1 MKRLPF
7 IFMGMGL
14 VTAVTLLALF
24 SHTGTAA
31 PAATTYYVCDC
42 QPGADGDC
50 VAGSDANTGT
60 SPSAPWQTYDKARTV
75 FNSTIQAGDEI
86 RFCDGGFFDLG
97 GGNAM
102 WFTQA
107 CTAVQPCTVA
117 NYTPPWASG
126 NEGLPILSRP
136 IDDHAFDLSNPGD
149 ALSSGGFI
157 FQNLDLRCPGC
168 TGAWGFLLYNDV
180 NDLVIDNV
188 RMDGFGIGIHLAGA
202 NPCSSSDPLCDGQ
215 NDHITI
221 SNVRIT
227 NGDHM
232 GILGG
237 ANDLLIENSYFENNG
252 GGTVFDHNIYV
263 SSGTGITIRNNE
275 LYRSSLDGSGSCN
288 GTSLVG
294 HGVMTD
300 LLIEGNVVREDVG
313 KATQACW
320 GIAIT
325 PAYGSAEVF
334 TNVTIRGNRVENV
347 GNMAIG
353 TGSCL
358 NCTIENNVIVNQQAF
373 GVTAVSVPAQS
384 PQAGDAISS
393 NLVVRNNSIAV
404 TTGIAIEVSSGSG
417 HTIVSNAI
425 QATAS
430 DSNWNCLHMPLAAS
444 SYNAIDYNV
453 CGFDTG
459 KWALDVG
466 DLAAWQSQGW
476 GANSQAADPG
486 FASSSNLRPSTET
499 AVLIKSGHPTL
510 SSPTDFD
517 GNVRAAPPAAGAYEW
532 LVLDMA
538 AWLPLVVTP

>member
-1 MKRLPF
+1 MKRTGF
-7 IFMGMGL
+7 IVLIFGV
-14 VTAVTLLALF
+14 VTAVSLLIINHQI
-24 SHTGTAA
+24 SQAA
-31 PAATTYYVCDC
+31 PTATTYYVCDC
-42 QPGADGDC
+42 QPGADGNC
-50 VAGSDANTGT
+50 VAGSDANAGT
-60 SPSAPWQTYDKARTV
+60 NPSAPWQTYDKARTA
-75 FNSTIQAGDEI
+75 FNSSLQAGDAI

-97 GGNAM
+97 SDNAM

-107 CTAVQPCTVA
+107 CTAGQPCTVA

-126 NEGLPILSRP
+126 DEGLPILNRP
-136 IDDHAFDLSNPGD
+136 TDNHAFDLANPGD

-168 TGAWGFLLYNDV
+168 TGAWGFLLFNDV

-188 RMDGFGIGIHLAGA
+188 RLDGFGIGIHLAGA
-202 NPCSSSDPLCDGQ
+202 NPCSSSDPQCDGQ

-237 ANDLLIENSYFENNG
+237 ANDLLIENSLFENNG
-252 GGTVFDHNIYV
+252 DGSIFDHNIYV
-263 SSGTGITIRNNE
+263 SSGTGLTIRNNE

-294 HGVMTD
+294 HGVLTD
-300 LLIEGNVVREDVG
+300 LLIEGNIVREDVG

-325 PAYGSAEVF
+325 PAYGTAETF

-358 NCTIENNVIVNQQAF
+358 NCTIENNVIVNQQGF
-373 GVTAVSVPAQS
+373 GITAVSVPAQA

-393 NLVVRNNSIAV
+393 NLVVRNNSIAI
-404 TTGIAIEVSSGSG
+404 TTGIGIQVSNGSG

-425 QATAS
+425 QATTS
-430 DSNWNCLHMPLAAS
+430 DSNWSCLYLPLAAS

-453 CGFDTG
+453 CGFGTG
-459 KWALDVG
+459 NWAFGVG
-466 DLAAWQSQGW
+466 DLAAWQAQGW
-476 GANSQAADPG
+476 GANSQAAAPG
-486 FASSSNLRPSTET
+486 FVSSSDLRPGGET
-499 AVLIKSGHPTL
+499 AVLVNAGHPTL
-510 SSPTDFD
+510 SSLADFN
-517 GNVRAAPPAAGAYEW
+517 GGVRDAQPDAGAYEW
-532 LVLDMA
+532 HPLTEKLF
-538 AWLPLVVTP
+538 LPLVVR